1 MAMAATATQ
10 DDGVYALFAAALEAE
25 EIEEDVYA
33 LTGARPRRWPRKR
46 SRVVQRQLDVS
57 PINSPY
63 CPSPPN
69 HLIRANKLLF

>member
-1 MAMAATATQ
+1 MAGTATQ
-10 DDGVYALFAAALEAE
+10 DDGVRAPFAVALEAE

-33 LTGARPRRWPRKR
+33 LTGARPRRQPRKR

-57 PINSPY
+57 PINFPY
-63 CPSPPN
+63 YPSPPN